1 MCVQGGS
8 RRRQLLSDGSDT
20 VLPGLGC
27 PGAHNLTMLPAQPSP
42 ASMFKFLLDL
52 QDCFAGKV

>member
-1 MCVQGGS
+1 MQGGS
-8 RRRQLLSDGSDT
+8 QRRRLLGGGSDAM
-20 VLPGLGC
+20 LPELGC

-42 ASMFKFLLDL
+42 ATLFNFLLDL